1 MAQEINFLSK
11 VSYRGTMIKVVG
23 TPRGCR
29 VFIKVSSMAK
39 DDNPLPVNP
48 TADIIAVDISV
59 NLIGCERFP
68 LGTAVKVEIAAAAT
82 GHHDDDEYPS
92 GYAVLGAQ
100 NDLLLAMDDDKWFK
114 IPF

>member
-11 VSYRGTMIKVVG
+11 VSYRGSMIKVVNA
-23 TPRGCR
+23 PRGCR
-29 VFIKVSSMAK
+29 VFIKVTSMAK
-39 DDNPLPVNP
+39 DGNPLPVNP

-59 NLIGCERFP
+59 NLIGCEKFP
-68 LGTAVKVEIAAAAT
+68 LGTAVKVELVAEAT
-82 GHHDDDEYPS
+82 GHHDDDDYPS
-92 GYAVLGAQ
+92 GYDVLSAQ